1 MITDGK
7 KWHYLALKSVPTG
20 DGYNL
25 PIRSLSRLCRGIILN
40 HELSGFSLNLIGSFD
55 TKKSRHYLYRG
66 RDCVE
71 NFCKKLKE
79 LGMEI
84 INHQENEMIPLTD
97 KENKF
102 YKKQKICHTC
112 KKEFCTNKDN
122 ENQFKYKNVRD
133 QCHYIRKLEEL
144 LIVFTI

>member
-7 KWHYLALKSVPTG
+7 KWHYLALKSVPTA

-66 RDCVE
+66 GDCVE
-71 NFCKKLKE
+71 NFC
-79 LGMEI
+79 
-84 INHQENEMIPLTD
+84 
-97 KENKF
+97 
-102 YKKQKICHTC
+102 
-112 KKEFCTNKDN
+112 
-122 ENQFKYKNVRD
+122 
-133 QCHYIRKLEEL
+133 
-144 LIVFTI
+144 